1 MEKVLLLQPD
11 ELFFYLDQEAAREA
25 SREERVKGYRVKVE
39 YQPVA
44 ESEKQVR
51 REAVG
56 QVILQALRRL
66 KDKE

>member
-1 MEKVLLLQPD
+1 VK
-11 ELFFYLDQEAAREA
+11 
-25 SREERVKGYRVKVE
+25 VKGYHVNGE

-44 ESEKQVR
+44 ENEKQVQ

-66 KDKE
+66 KEKGPAE